1 MVNVNTLVRVASRL
15 LLATLL
21 LTACRKEGDR
31 PRWDVDLLAPLV
43 TSTLT
48 IRDLVADSLIT
59 ADSEGA
65 VTLVYRS
72 DLFTVDLDT
81 LLSAPDTSFIYPY
94 ALPVTGPL
102 NFPPGVNFFS
112 QNDVQRF
119 DLGDVAL
126 RRLVLREGR
135 LDLRMKNMV
144 ASAVIG
150 QLELPGVVLANG
162 SSLLSTTVGAGSPQS
177 PAYSTDM
184 RDLAGSSFDL
194 RGPQFNLVNTI
205 QTILGAQLDPNGQG
219 ATVTDQD
226 SVILEA
232 KYSGLVPQYAKGY
245 FGARTV
251 EVGPDVTD
259 LGLFNSIIG
268 GTLDLDE
275 TTLRLR
281 VENGIGVDIQVA
293 MRSFQAVNTRTG
305 VTVDLTHAIMNGPIN
320 LNRALDLG
328 NGFVPSI
335 YQNTLNNANSNIDQ
349 FIESMPDQVS
359 YAMDMRLN
367 PLGDVSSGND
377 FLYYESKIKAS
388 LELEV
393 PLRIRAQ
400 GLTLETFSTPDLPGT
415 AEEHGLREGTLN
427 LFTTNGFPLVGQI
440 QLAIVDAEGNVLSE
454 VPVQGTIPA
463 GPLGANG
470 LVSAPASGVLTA
482 YLAPHQVDLL
492 YQGTR
497 LRTRVVLSTSTQSMH
512 LRILDTYALQVQ
524 ITGSFNYLVNGD
536 E

>member
-1 MVNVNTLVRVASRL
+1 
-15 LLATLL
+15 
-21 LTACRKEGDR
+21 
-31 PRWDVDLLAPLV
+31 VDLLAPLV

-59 ADSEGA
+59 TDGAGA
-65 VTLVYRS
+65 VTIVYRS
-72 DLFTVDLDT
+72 DLFSVDLDT

-102 NFPPGVNFFS
+102 NFPPGINFFS

-150 QLELPGVVLANG
+150 QLELPGVTLANG
-162 SSLLSTTVGAGSPQS
+162 SNVLSTTVGAGSPQA
-177 PAYSTDM
+177 PAYSTDQ

-194 RGPQFNLVNTI
+194 RGPQFNQVNTI

-232 KYSGLVPQYAKGY
+232 KYSGLVPQYARGY

-251 EVGPDVTD
+251 EVGPDVSD

-275 TTLRLR
+275 ATLRLR

-305 VTVDLTHAIMNGPIN
+305 ATVDLTHDILEGPIN

-328 NGFVPSI
+328 NGFTPSV
-335 YQNTLNNANSNIDQ
+335 YQNTLNTSNSNIDL
-349 FIESMPDQVS
+349 FLENMPDQVS
-359 YAMDMRLN
+359 YALDMRLN

-377 FLYYESKIKAS
+377 FLYYESNVKAS

-393 PLRIRAQ
+393 PLRIMAQ
-400 GLTLETFSTPDLPGT
+400 GLTLETFSAPDLPGS
-415 AEEHGLREGTLN
+415 AEGHALREGTLD
-427 LFTTNGFPLVGQI
+427 LFVTNGFPFVGQV
-440 QLAIVDAEGNVLSE
+440 QLAIVDAAGQVLSE
-454 VPVQGTIPA
+454 VPVEGTIPA

-470 LVSAPASGVLTA
+470 LVSSPANGTLTA
-482 YLAPHQVDLL
+482 HLDPQQVDLL

-497 LRTRVVLSTSTQSMH
+497 IRTRVILSTSTQAMH
-512 LRILDTYALQVQ
+512 LRILDAYAFQVQ
-524 ITGSFNYLVNGD
+524 ITGNFNYLVNGD